1 MVNCSQKAAYVSRNR
16 VSCAFSGVCSGDDS
30 ESSSIVWNALHARV
44 GEVGSK
50 GWAELKLPLV
60 PEELSALIIV
70 ARLRLLR
77 FFSLSSVSSASPVSE
92 GRDSLLDAH
101 RVICETVL
109 VRRIAGEGVKDG
121 RVVEKELEL
130 ELELMDTL
138 SSIRRWAMWGD
149 SVYDIARD
157 RKGEKSYSTCICG

>member
-1 MVNCSQKAAYVSRNR
+1 MLRNR

-30 ESSSIVWNALHARV
+30 ESSSIVLNALHARV

-77 FFSLSSVSSASPVSE
+77 FFSLSSVSSASPVIE

-109 VRRIAGEGVKDG
+109 GRRIAGEGVKDG

-130 ELELMDTL
+130 ELELELMGTL
-138 SSIRRWAMWGD
+138 SSLRRWAMWGD

-157 RKGEKSYSTCICG
+157 CKGEKSYSTCISG